1 MSLLGLQLPSISDI
15 VNGFINAVANAV
27 NTVIKWLADSVG
39 WLWSQIYNY
48 IVKPIGDFINWLF
61 ETAKNMFLS
70 PILGF
75 LGNALNVIQKKA
87 FGTLYIAITYKLMY
101 KEMIKLVEVKNLRE
115 GLKEAFWLVL
125 KPMIIYLA
133 LSMFWKMIIISSPAS
148 AFGVPPPLTGQFTPV
163 PPPSVAQPP
172 IPSAPVPWQITLYDK
187 LDTTL
192 YAGYIQGLEM
202 NIGET
207 FDTTLNAGVVL
218 PNTLQILDRFD
229 TTGYYGVILPGVL
242 TIAETFDATQYAD
255 IILPKNISISDA
267 FDATQYAGVNLQ
279 LVNTISDTFDT
290 TQYAGVGAIYEVTV
304 DESEP
309 TLVLSGGVT

>member
-1 MSLLGLQLPSISDI
+1 MVRL
-15 VNGFINAVANAV
+15 
-27 NTVIKWLADSVG
+27 T
-39 WLWSQIYNY
+39 
-48 IVKPIGDFINWLF
+48 
-61 ETAKNMFLS
+61 
-70 PILGF
+70 
-75 LGNALNVIQKKA
+75 
-87 FGTLYIAITYKLMY
+87 
-101 KEMIKLVEVKNLRE
+101 EVKDLRE

-133 LSMFWKMIIISSPAS
+133 LSMFWKMIIISSPIS
-148 AFGVPPPLTGQFTPV
+148 AFGVPHLLSGQFTPV

-207 FDTTLNAGVVL
+207 FNTTLNAGVVP
-218 PNTLQILDRFD
+218 PNTLQILDKFD
-229 TTGYYGVILPGVL
+229 TTGYYGAILPGVL
-242 TIAETFDATQYAD
+242 TIVETFDTTQYAN
-255 IILPKNISISDA
+255 IILPKNISISET
-267 FDATQYAGVNLQ
+267 FDTTQYAGVNLQ
-279 LVNTISDTFDT
+279 LVNTISETFDA
-290 TQYAGVGAIYEVTV
+290 TQYAGVGIVYEVTV

>member
-15 VNGFINAVANAV
+15 VNGFVNAVANAV

-48 IVKPIGDFINWLF
+48 IVKPISDFINWLF

-87 FGTLYIAITYKLMY
+87 FGTLYIAVTYKLMY
-101 KEMIKLVEVKNLRE
+101 KEMVRLAEVKNFRE

-133 LSMFWKMIIISSPAS
+133 LSMFWKMIVISSPAS
-148 AFGVPPPLTGQFTPV
+148 AFGVPPALSGQFTPV

-172 IPSAPVPWQITLYDK
+172 TPSSPLPLQ
-187 LDTTL
+187 TTFIDAWNMSWD
-192 YAGYIQGLEM
+192 AGV
-202 NIGET
+202 
-207 FDTTLNAGVVL
+207 TTGILMELRDIWNMSWNAGML
-218 PNTLQILDRFD
+218 
-229 TTGYYGVILPGVL
+229 LPG
-242 TIAETFDATQYAD
+242 
-255 IILPKNISISDA
+255 ILSLSDA
-267 FDATQYAGVNLQ
+267 WNMSWSAGAISPSTIQFSDAWDMSWNAGMGIQYNLQ
-279 LVNTISDTFDT
+279 VSDAWDMSWS
-290 TQYAGVGAIYEVTV
+290 AGVGITYEVTAS
-304 DESEP
+304 ESEP
-309 TLVLSGGVT
+309 TLVLSGGVS

>member
-48 IVKPIGDFINWLF
+48 IVKPISDFINWLF

-101 KEMIKLVEVKNLRE
+101 KEMIKLVEVKNFRE

-148 AFGVPPPLTGQFTPV
+148 AFGVPPVLSGQFTPV

-172 IPSAPVPWQITLYDK
+172 TPSSPLPWQITFID
-187 LDTTL
+187 
-192 YAGYIQGLEM
+192 AWNM
-202 NIGET
+202 SW
-207 FDTTLNAGVVL
+207 NAGVATG
-218 PNTLQILDRFD
+218 TLMELRDAWNMSWNAD
-229 TTGYYGVILPGVL
+229 MILPGTL
-242 TIAETFDATQYAD
+242 SIRDTWNMSWNAGA
-255 IILPKNISISDA
+255 ILPSTIQFSDTWNMSWNAGMGIQYNLQISDA
-267 FDATQYAGVNLQ
+267 WDM
-279 LVNTISDTFDT
+279 SWS
-290 TQYAGVGAIYEVTV
+290 AGVGITYEVTAS
-304 DESEP
+304 ESEP

>member
-48 IVKPIGDFINWLF
+48 IVKPISDFINWLF

-101 KEMIKLVEVKNLRE
+101 KEMIKLVEVKSLRE

-133 LSMFWKMIIISSPAS
+133 LSMFWKMIVISSPAS
-148 AFGVPPPLTGQFTPV
+148 AFGVPPVLSGQFTPV

-172 IPSAPVPWQITLYDK
+172 TPSSPLPWQITFID
-187 LDTTL
+187 
-192 YAGYIQGLEM
+192 AWNM
-202 NIGET
+202 SW
-207 FDTTLNAGVVL
+207 NAGVATG
-218 PNTLQILDRFD
+218 TLMELRDAWNMSLNAD
-229 TTGYYGVILPGVL
+229 MILPGTL
-242 TIAETFDATQYAD
+242 SIRDTWNMSWNAGA
-255 IILPKNISISDA
+255 ILPSTIQFSDTWNMSWNAGMGIQYNLQISDA
-267 FDATQYAGVNLQ
+267 WDM
-279 LVNTISDTFDT
+279 SWS
-290 TQYAGVGAIYEVTV
+290 AGVGITYEVTAS
-304 DESEP
+304 ESEP